1 MPYNYNLQSV
11 LRPVRLALA
20 RIANYDS
27 FIVQATVIMILTYN
41 RKTFILISGLEIL
54 SYLAFS

>member
-20 RIANYDS
+20 RIVNYDS

-41 RKTFILISGLEIL
+41 RKTLILISGL
-54 SYLAFS
+54 